1 MRDIRI
7 NIEKGDKTN
16 LNKNKTMALTD
27 FFRINLPYGMKKNTN
42 NEWFVFNREYMP
54 LGWNSK
60 DKQESIHKEMPYA
73 QFPVYTRYQRLTE
86 RAILKIIADK
96 NNIQRND
103 ENEIVRIF
111 FYNDKTNPKSNP
123 KYWGDYFDIIKSFS
137 KFKKAN
143 K

>member
-1 MRDIRI
+1 
-7 NIEKGDKTN
+7 
-16 LNKNKTMALTD
+16 MALTD
-27 FFRINLPYGMKKNTN
+27 FFRINFPYGLKKNNN

-60 DKQESIHKEMPYA
+60 DKQESIHKEMPYSE
-73 QFPVYTRYQRLTE
+73 FPVYTKYKGLTE
-86 RAILKIIADK
+86 NAIEKIIKDK
-96 NNIQRND
+96 DRIQRND

-123 KYWGDYFDIIKSFS
+123 EYWNDYIDIIKSFS
-137 KFKKAN
+137 KFEKSN